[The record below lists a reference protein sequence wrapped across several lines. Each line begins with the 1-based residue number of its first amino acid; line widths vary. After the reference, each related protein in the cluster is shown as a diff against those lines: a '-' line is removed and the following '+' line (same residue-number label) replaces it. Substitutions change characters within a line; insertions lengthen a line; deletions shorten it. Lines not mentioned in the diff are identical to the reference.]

1 MVIPVTFSM
10 RPSTV
15 YEQHRE
21 AIRRVV
27 ERHHARN
34 PRIFGSVLTGEDTE
48 ASDLDLLVDP
58 TEEASILD
66 IGAMRAALAD
76 LLGVRVDVPTPAAHP
91 ERWRTEVL
99 REAHEV

>member
-1 MVIPVTFSM
+1 M

-34 PRIFGSVLTGEDTE
+34 PRVFGSVLTGEDVE
-48 ASDLDLLVDP
+48 GSDLDILVEP
-58 TEEASILD
+58 TEETSLLD
-66 IGAMRAALAD
+66 IGAMRAELAD
-76 LLGVRVDVPTPAAHP
+76 LLGVQVDVLTPAALP
-91 ERWRTEVL
+91 DRWRTEVL
-99 REAHEV
+99 REAHKV

>member
-1 MVIPVTFSM
+1 M
-10 RPSTV
+10 RPSTI

-34 PRIFGSVLTGEDTE
+34 PRVFGSVLTGEDVE
-48 ASDLDLLVDP
+48 GSDLDILVEP
-58 TEEASILD
+58 TEETSLLD
-66 IGAMRAALAD
+66 IGAMRAELGD
-76 LLGVRVDVPTPAAHP
+76 LLGVQVDVLTPAALP
-91 ERWRTEVL
+91 ERWRAEVL

>member
-1 MVIPVTFSM
+1 M

-34 PRIFGSVLTGEDTE
+34 PRVFGSVLTGEDVE
-48 ASDLDLLVDP
+48 GSDLDILVEP
-58 TEEASILD
+58 TEETSLLD
-66 IGAMRAALAD
+66 IGAMRAELAD
-76 LLGVRVDVPTPAAHP
+76 LLGVQVDVLTPAALP

>member
-1 MVIPVTFSM
+1 M

-34 PRIFGSVLTGEDTE
+34 PRVFGSVLTGEDVE
-48 ASDLDLLVDP
+48 GSDLDILVEP
-58 TEEASILD
+58 TEETSLLD
-66 IGAMRAALAD
+66 IGAMRAELAD
-76 LLGVRVDVPTPAAHP
+76 LLGVQVDVLTPAALP
-91 ERWRTEVL
+91 DRWRTEVL

>member
-1 MVIPVTFSM
+1 M
-10 RPSTV
+10 RPSTI

-34 PRIFGSVLTGEDTE
+34 PRVFGSVLTGEDVE
-48 ASDLDLLVDP
+48 GSDLDILVEP
-58 TEEASILD
+58 TEETSLLD
-66 IGAMRAALAD
+66 IGAMRAELAD
-76 LLGVRVDVPTPAAHP
+76 LLGVQVDVLTPAALP
-91 ERWRTEVL
+91 ERWRAEVL